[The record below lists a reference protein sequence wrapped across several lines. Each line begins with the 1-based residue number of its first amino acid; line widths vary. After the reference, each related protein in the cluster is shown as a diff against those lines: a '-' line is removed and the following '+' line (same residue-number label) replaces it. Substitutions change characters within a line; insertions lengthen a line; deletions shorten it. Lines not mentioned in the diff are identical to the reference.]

1 MIFQSYQLF
10 ILIILCFVTLKL
22 NDYLIGNRNFKLLLI
37 SLFNVLVLLCFV
49 KEHTIIVLSII
60 SLLVYFLGQLI
71 LRNYSHL
78 VYYSSTLF
86 ITSLFVIRNYDFV
99 STYIQSGFLS
109 ILYEPIFSVQKLGLS
124 YILFRHL
131 LWLWHC
137 KKRAILSSNFLCYI
151 NYIIFFP
158 TILAG
163 PIDSY
168 NNFQYWFYQKRNSF
182 ATKLAYAGVTRLLLG
197 AFKTLILVPL
207 LIDKATNYELLLH
220 VHSPAFSIFL
230 SSVYYSFYIYFD
242 FSGYSDLAIGTSYLL
257 GVKTPE
263 NFDNPY
269 LSTNLSEFWKSWH
282 ITFSKIL
289 SDLFFKPF
297 VRFLNKLLNLSSS
310 KMYVSILGYLFTF
323 IICGLWHG
331 STLNFLL
338 WGLWH
343 GIGLAL
349 LKVWQSSTSNFN
361 QMKATSVFQMLAIA
375 INFSFVSIG
384 WIFFNYKIEQL
395 QIIQNLLLN

>member
-1 MIFQSYQLF
+1 VIFQSYQLF
-10 ILIILCFVTLKL
+10 ILIILCFITLKL
-22 NDYLIGNRNFKLLLI
+22 NDYLTGNVNFKLLLI

-60 SLLVYFLGQLI
+60 SLLVYFLGQMI
-71 LRNYSHL
+71 LRNYSHI
-78 VYYSSTLF
+78 VYYFSTIF
-86 ITSLFVIRNYDFV
+86 ITILFVFRNYDFV
-99 STYIQSGFLS
+99 SPFIQSGFLS
-109 ILYEPIFSVQKLGLS
+109 IFYSTILSVQKLGLS

-137 KKRAILSSNFLCYI
+137 KKRVIVSSNFLCYL

-182 ATKLAYAGVTRLLLG
+182 AAKLPYAGVTRLLLG

-207 LIDKATNYELLLH
+207 LIDKATNYELFLS

-230 SSVYYSFYIYFD
+230 SSIYYSFYIYFD

-257 GVKTPE
+257 GIKTPE

-269 LSTNLSEFWKSWH
+269 LSTNLSEFWKRWH

-349 LKVWQSSTSNFN
+349 LKVWQTSTSNFN
-361 QMKATSVFQMLAIA
+361 QLKSTSVFQMLAIA

-384 WIFFNYKIEQL
+384 WIFFNYKVDQL
-395 QIIQNLLLN
+395 LIMQNLLLN

>member
-1 MIFQSYQLF
+1 
-10 ILIILCFVTLKL
+10 
-22 NDYLIGNRNFKLLLI
+22 
-37 SLFNVLVLLCFV
+37 
-49 KEHTIIVLSII
+49 
-60 SLLVYFLGQLI
+60 
-71 LRNYSHL
+71 
-78 VYYSSTLF
+78 
-86 ITSLFVIRNYDFV
+86 
-99 STYIQSGFLS
+99 
-109 ILYEPIFSVQKLGLS
+109 
-124 YILFRHL
+124 LFRHL

-137 KKRAILSSNFLCYI
+137 KKRVIVSSNFLCYL

-182 ATKLAYAGVTRLLLG
+182 AAKLPYAGVTRLLLG

-207 LIDKATNYELLLH
+207 LIDKATNYELFLS

-230 SSVYYSFYIYFD
+230 SSIYYSFYIYFD

-257 GVKTPE
+257 GIKTPE

-269 LSTNLSEFWKSWH
+269 LSTNLSEFWKRWH

-349 LKVWQSSTSNFN
+349 LKVWQTSTSNFN
-361 QMKATSVFQMLAIA
+361 QLKSTSVFQMLAIA

-384 WIFFNYKIEQL
+384 WIFFNYKVDQL
-395 QIIQNLLLN
+395 LIMQNLLLN